1 MTQKIDDIERG
12 IADYVLANC
21 NCEIFSDQYITQGI
35 LMCGNNLKEFIFQA
49 KVLSTAEKTSDQFR
63 DELIQKWVNEKPVV
77 KIEKISYQVDPYCTV
92 ELSDLRSTDCRSENP
107 TLALSQINGTK
118 NSLQVAIE
126 ITAGVGGGVFAFIL
140 IACVVGIIFCCCS
153 RKSVRRKYHEPHRE
167 GLDIQ

>member
-1 MTQKIDDIERG
+1 MTQKIANIETA

-35 LMCGNNLKEFIFQA
+35 LMCGGNQKEFIFQA

-63 DELIQKWVNEKPVV
+63 DELLQKWVNEKPII

-92 ELSDLRSTDCRSENP
+92 ELTDLRSTYCRSENP
-107 TLALSQINGTK
+107 TVALSRNNGTK
-118 NSLQVAIE
+118 TSLTLAIE
-126 ITAGVGGGVFAFIL
+126 ITAGVGGGVFALIF
-140 IACVVGIIFCCCS
+140 IACIVGIACCCCS
-153 RKSVRRKYHEPHRE
+153 RKSVKRKYHEPRRE

>member
-1 MTQKIDDIERG
+1 MTQKIADIETA

-35 LMCGNNLKEFIFQA
+35 LMCGSNQKEFIFQA

-63 DELIQKWVNEKPVV
+63 DELLQKWVNEKPIV

-92 ELSDLRSTDCRSENP
+92 ELTDLRSTYCRSENP
-107 TLALSQINGTK
+107 TVALSQNNGTK
-118 NSLQVAIE
+118 TSLQLAIE
-126 ITAGVGGGVFAFIL
+126 VTAGVGGGVFAFIL
-140 IACVVGIIFCCCS
+140 IACIVGVACCCCS
-153 RKSVRRKYHEPHRE
+153 RKSVKRKYHEPRRE